1 MYSGIEMKKY
11 IIAFFVLVIL
21 GLIGNSVYTQMTKDK
36 VPGKVKRLDC
46 HKKTTA
52 FERGYGL
59 EDIQEAQELLVH
71 GNYRIISGI
80 DKATYMK
87 SSLFDFVDME
97 KLDKNFAYFLLQKVE
112 NERKKDEIVQVEYKV
127 YENDKEDPKK
137 KSDNCKLFRGYVVMK
152 FKNQNNKVV
161 YQVQIDFM
169 DTEGKDIP
177 KTLECAV
184 ESFLTYKEEIK

>member
-1 MYSGIEMKKY
+1 MKKY
-11 IIAFFVLVIL
+11 IISFFVFVVI
-21 GLIGNSVYTQMTKDK
+21 GLLGNSIYIEMTKDK
-36 VPGKVKRLDC
+36 VPGKLKRLEC

-52 FERGYGL
+52 FERGYGIK
-59 EDIQEAQELLVH
+59 DIQEAQELLLS
-71 GNYRIISGI
+71 GNYRIVSDI
-80 DKATYMK
+80 DQATYMN
-87 SSLFDFVDME
+87 SSLFEFVDIK
-97 KLDKNFAYFLLQKVE
+97 KLDKTFAFFLLQKVK
-112 NERKKDEIVQVEYKV
+112 NERKASEILDIEYKV

-152 FKNQNNKVV
+152 FKNKNKKVV

-169 DTEGKDIP
+169 DYEGKDIP

>member
-11 IIAFFVLVIL
+11 IIAFFVLVIF
-21 GLIGNSVYTQMTKDK
+21 GLIANSVYTQMTKDK

-59 EDIQEAQELLVH
+59 EDIKDAQELLLN
-71 GNYRIISGI
+71 GNYKITSGI
-80 DKATYMK
+80 DKSTYMQ
-87 SSLFDFVDME
+87 STLFDFVDME
-97 KLDKNFAYFLLQKVE
+97 KLDKEFSFFVLQKVNAE
-112 NERKKDEIVQVEYKV
+112 KKANEILQIEYKV

-152 FKNQNNKVV
+152 FKNKNNKVL
-161 YQVQIDFM
+161 YQIQIDFM
-169 DTEGKDIP
+169 DQEGKDIP
-177 KTLECAV
+177 KTLECGI
-184 ESFLTYKEEIK
+184 ESFITYKKEK